1 MSLFTTGKNILLLAL
16 NTVYQWHCD
25 NLLFCGNLLLSSAIN
40 IPAYCLN
47 LEKIYSTMDV
57 PISYIISIFF
67 NVQFTPCE

>member
-1 MSLFTTGKNILLLAL
+1 MSLFTTGKKSLLLAL

-47 LEKIYSTMDV
+47 LEKNIYHYGC
-57 PISYIISIFF
+57 SYKLHNIHIF
-67 NVQFTPCE
+67 

>member
-1 MSLFTTGKNILLLAL
+1 MCVTAYYRAEKTLLLAL

-25 NLLFCGNLLLSSAIN
+25 NLLFCGYLLLSSAIN

-57 PISYIISIFF
+57 SISYIICIFF
-67 NVQFTPCE
+67 